1 MTTEQSQETKIAIL
15 EAKVEHM
22 MNHVTELTKRVRAVE
37 KTCAIVS
44 AIGIGGAGIVGTN
57 IFNPP
62 RAEAHMGHSF
72 PTGEW
77 INDIRQWELEKERTP
92 IDEMLNNAL
101 GDFYL
106 EDPDGSN
113 DPTKSEELLQLPSN
127 RD

>member
-1 MTTEQSQETKIAIL
+1 MTTEQSQETKIEIL

-77 INDIRQWELEKERTP
+77 IQKVREHEAKKDRIP
-92 IDEMLNNAL
+92 IEDLLNNAI
-101 GDFYL
+101 GDFYW
-106 EDPDGSN
+106 EDPYGSD
-113 DPTKSEELLQLPSN
+113 DPTVKKELLQFPSN
-127 RD
+127 